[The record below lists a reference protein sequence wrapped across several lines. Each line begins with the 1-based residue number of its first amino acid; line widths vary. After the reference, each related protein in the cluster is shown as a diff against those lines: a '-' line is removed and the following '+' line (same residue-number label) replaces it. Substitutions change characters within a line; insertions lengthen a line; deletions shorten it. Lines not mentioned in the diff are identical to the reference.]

1 MKKIFDLTLLLLI
14 FLSVTMCG
22 GCSSNDLYG
31 EMPREIQ
38 SFISQYYPNTQL
50 YSFTY
55 TDTSYTVILKNGP
68 TIVFDNNCKWTSI
81 NGNGSPLPQ
90 TLLFDDFPPIL
101 YNYLQ
106 ETETTD
112 QVFSVTRNSTK
123 YVVELLNTTLT
134 YVIATGEL
142 SSSEAAS

>member
-1 MKKIFDLTLLLLI
+1 
-14 FLSVTMCG
+14 
-22 GCSSNDLYG
+22 
-31 EMPREIQ
+31 MPREIQ